1 MCNYTPK
8 TNQLISFE
16 FKFLILFRTD
26 LYLHFVNREDNS
38 IMEVNSILLL
48 IDKNIDYLDDLYKE
62 FNVLISEPTTM
73 AEPFMEW
80 EDQLKAGLA
89 GISAFLFLLL
99 ILVVSLCLNQKS
111 R

>member
-1 MCNYTPK
+1 
-8 TNQLISFE
+8 
-16 FKFLILFRTD
+16 
-26 LYLHFVNREDNS
+26 
-38 IMEVNSILLL
+38 MEVNNVLLL

-62 FNVLISEPTTM
+62 FNVLVSEPTTM

-89 GISAFLFLLL
+89 GTSAFLFLLL
-99 ILVVSLCLNQKS
+99 ILVISLCLNQKS